1 MGRRLFLERFWPVA
15 GIEYAL
21 NAIEIIAFTKCCLRV
36 MIQLMTCILLPN
48 DNRRMFLQRN
58 WHLSGVL
65 SAQHAIQMI
74 VTMALLAATTACTP
88 AFNWREVSFD
98 DASAAALLPC
108 KPDRGTRPVQLAGQ
122 TVQMSMAGCEAGG
135 AMFTVALVQVPQAA
149 QASAVAAE
157 WKASNKAT
165 HSRQIAHGTT
175 ILQGSIYGHPNQ
187 GRDDPSALS
196 AQAVETFLSNLT
208 MAGAQ

>member
-1 MGRRLFLERFWPVA
+1 
-15 GIEYAL
+15 
-21 NAIEIIAFTKCCLRV
+21 
-36 MIQLMTCILLPN
+36 MILSITRILLPN
-48 DNRRMFLQRN
+48 DNQRMFLQRI

-65 SAQHAIQMI
+65 SAWHATQII
-74 VTMALLAATTACTP
+74 VLMAFLVVSSACTP

-98 DASAAALLPC
+98 QAGAAALLPC

-122 TVQMSMAGCEAGG
+122 AVQMTMAGCEAGG

-149 QASAVAAE
+149 QTALVAAE

-165 HSRQIAHGTT
+165 HSRQLTHGAF
-175 ILQGSIYGHPNQ
+175 IVQASIYGQPNQ

-196 AQAVETFLSNLT
+196 AQAVETFLSNLKMT
-208 MAGAQ
+208 GAQ